1 VAIPRKFWR
10 GKMRQPTFF
19 TPDKIFRD
27 GLAFGKNRE
36 NAWQFSFSDRF
47 FRKILVKLFHP
58 TKWGEIS
65 SEKLLLG
72 AHVVLSNERSN
83 T

>member
-1 VAIPRKFWR
+1 
-10 GKMRQPTFF
+10 MRQPTFF

>member
-1 VAIPRKFWR
+1 MTIPRKFCR

-36 NAWQFSFSDRF
+36 NAWRFSVSDRF
-47 FRKILVKLFHP
+47 FRLTRVKCLLSYEVLKSFDR
-58 TKWGEIS
+58 KVIS
-65 SEKLLLG
+65 G
-72 AHVVLSNERSN
+72 AFNQANKVSH
-83 T
+83 